1 MLWSILVRFLKPAWP
16 LILTVIIFQ
25 LAQSITSLL
34 LPTLNADIIDNGVVT
49 GDIGYI
55 WRTGGIMLA
64 LTLVQVACAIAG
76 VYFGSKLSM
85 RVGRN
90 LRAAI
95 FGKVVNFSE
104 REMGQFGAPSLITRN
119 TNDVQQVQM
128 LVQMT
133 STLMISAPM
142 LAIGGIIMAVR
153 QDLGLSWLMVVSIP
167 VLIIVVALIIVRMV
181 PLFQTM
187 QKRIDRIN
195 QIMREQLTGI
205 RVVRAFV
212 REDEERERFTTA
224 SKDVADIGVRTGNL
238 MALMFPAVML
248 IMNLSAVAVIWFG
261 AFQVESGE
269 TQIGTLFAFLQ
280 YIMQIL
286 MGVMMAAFMFVMVP
300 RAAVSADRIGEVLET
315 TPSVQAPETP
325 AQPST
330 STGEIVFNNATFA
343 YPGADDPVLNN
354 VSFRVAPGSTTAIIG
369 STGSGKTTLIG
380 LVPRLFDVTQGDV
393 TVDGTDVREFEPL
406 KLWDRI
412 GLVPQKSFLFSG
424 TIASNLRYGNEDA
437 TETQLWQA
445 LAIAQAADFV
455 REMPEGLDS
464 EIAQGGT
471 NVSGGQRQ
479 RLAIARALLKQ
490 PEIYIFD
497 DSFSALDVSTDAAL
511 RRALS
516 TNLPDATKLIVA
528 QRVSTIRDA
537 DQIVV
542 LDNGE
547 VVGIGT
553 HANLLNTCG
562 TYREIVESQETAQAQ
577 S

>member
-1 MLWSILVRFLKPAWP
+1 MLWSILVRFLKPTWP
-16 LILTVIIFQ
+16 LILAVIIFQ

-85 RVGRN
+85 TVGRD
-90 LRAAI
+90 LRSAI
-95 FGKVVNFSE
+95 FGKVVSFSE

-119 TNDVQQVQM
+119 TNDVQQIQM

-142 LAIGGIIMAVR
+142 LAIGGVIMAVR

-181 PLFQTM
+181 PMFQLM

-205 RVVRAFV
+205 RVIRAFV
-212 REDEERERFTTA
+212 REDEERARFTSA
-224 SKDVADIGVRTGNL
+224 SQDVADIGVRTGNL

-300 RAAVSADRIGEVLET
+300 RAAVSADRIGEVLNT
-315 TPSVQAPETP
+315 VPSVQAPETP
-325 AQPST
+325 AQPSK
-330 STGEIVFNNATFA
+330 SAGEIVFNNATFA

-380 LVPRLFDVTQGDV
+380 LVPRLFDVTSGEV
-393 TVDGTDVREFEPL
+393 TIDGTDVRDFEPL
-406 KLWDRI
+406 ELWDRI

-437 TETQLWQA
+437 DDTQLWQA

-455 REMPEGLDS
+455 RDMPEALDS

-516 TNLPDATKLIVA
+516 THLPEATKLIVA

-547 VVGIGT
+547 IAGIGT
-553 HANLLNTCG
+553 HDNLLKTCD
-562 TYREIVESQETAQAQ
+562 TYREIVESQETAQAK

>member
-133 STLMISAPM
+133 STLMIPAPM